1 MVYHGLV
8 DFGAFLRD
16 VRRRHGLDQAT
27 LARRAATT
35 QTYISRIERGEVS
48 PSARTMQRLLAAMG
62 EQLAFRAQPLSPGN
76 VSVDEL
82 RADYRELTAAER
94 VEQAMELSDFLAG
107 VAAEARDGTR

>member
-1 MVYHGLV
+1 
-8 DFGAFLRD
+8 

-62 EQLAFRAQPLSPGN
+62 EQLVFQAQSLSPGN

-94 VEQAMELSDFLAG
+94 VEQAMELSDFLTR